1 MTTGLER
8 RLYTRKPLRTRGLL
22 AEKGSTSFEVQTIDL
37 SVGGMCVVTPSQ
49 LMVGNEYIIS
59 VDLQSNGKN
68 RRVAATIEVA
78 YSLGNSKEGFKSGL
92 RFVDIDD
99 ASAVAVEEWMKE

>member
-1 MTTGLER
+1 MTSGSER
-8 RLYTRKPLRTRGLL
+8 RLYARKPLRTRGFL
-22 AEKGSTSFEVQTIDL
+22 AEKGSTALEVQTIDL
-37 SVGGMCVVTPSQ
+37 SVGGMCIVTPNQ

-59 VDLQSNGKN
+59 VDLLSNGKN

-78 YSLGNSKEGFKSGL
+78 YSLGNSKDGFKSGL

-99 ASAVAVEEWMKE
+99 ASAAVVEEWMKE